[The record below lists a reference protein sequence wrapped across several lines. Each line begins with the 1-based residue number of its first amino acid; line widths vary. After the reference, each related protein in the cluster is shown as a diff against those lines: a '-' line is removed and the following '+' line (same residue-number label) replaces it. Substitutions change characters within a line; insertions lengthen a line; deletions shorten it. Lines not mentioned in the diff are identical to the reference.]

1 MSVGVHKFSHI
12 IFIDRWCAH
21 IYGKPCEVIM
31 AMKLWLQHL
40 KRWEKGCRFFR
51 RVTCSKF
58 QGEH

>member
-1 MSVGVHKFSHI
+1 MSVGVHKINHI
-12 IFIDRWCAH
+12 IFIDGAH
-21 IYGKPCEVIM
+21 IQTIKPREVIM

-58 QGEH
+58 